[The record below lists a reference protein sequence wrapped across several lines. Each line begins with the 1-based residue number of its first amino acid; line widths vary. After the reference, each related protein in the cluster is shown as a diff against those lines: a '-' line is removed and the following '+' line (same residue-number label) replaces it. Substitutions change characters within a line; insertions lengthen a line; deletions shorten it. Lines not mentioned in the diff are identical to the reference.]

1 MPTTIN
7 DVYKD
12 KQKVLNGI
20 VYDHIK
26 NSQRSGNTL
35 DSDHFDT
42 YLTNLVNE
50 LSESIYSLSANDTN
64 VVANMLYNHA
74 NVKLKE
80 QYKESLKAY
89 PRTPNNKEPKVVTDA
104 WLKDARK
111 ISDQVRK
118 EMRDKAN
125 SVLKQSIMTN
135 HTPRRDQFIYYLK
148 GQLTEAIE
156 GQAEDVQDY
165 INAFTT
171 KWIEKSAGEIYDNN
185 IKAHPRDITGDFP
198 WSRKTGAG
206 KSSSGG
212 STPSTVSGEKTSNTT
227 SMDTSFQ
234 GAMSVYGNTY
244 TSFSGHD
251 MVCTI
256 DMPMPDGSNII
267 KVIGAL
273 QTLTYSTH
281 DEKFPIRCVGD
292 MNAKGYV
299 FGPRTIAGTLI
310 FSVFDKHWALK
321 IMDEYLAN
329 KGVSAHFLADELP
342 PFNITISCANEYGH
356 DARLALYGITLVNE
370 GQVMSIHDVYTEN
383 TYDFFALDVD
393 YLSDV
398 TTKSASSVKNK
409 KNLPEID
416 DSKKAKPKVIV
427 LGDATAEKERQRID
441 GLVKDVG
448 SSTEPDKPVNRDS
461 KYYVNTPK
469 EIMYSEIEDSKNKND
484 DEILNKYN
492 KGAIN
497 EQEFHRLRKKN
508 QENFEKRMKDAE
520 HWYSNQEKAPDYN
533 KVSPDDSEAVRKAKE
548 AAQAKSEKG

>member
-1 MPTTIN
+1 MPATIN

-12 KQKVLNGI
+12 RQKVLTSI
-20 VYDHIK
+20 VNEHIK

-35 DSDHFDT
+35 DNAHFDT
-42 YLTNLVNE
+42 YLTNTVNE
-50 LSESIYSLSANDTN
+50 VAKSISSLSTNDTN
-64 VVANMLYNHA
+64 VVINMLINHA
-74 NVKLKE
+74 NIKLKE
-80 QYKESLKAY
+80 QYRESLRAN
-89 PRTPNNKEPKVVTDA
+89 PRTPNNKQPKAVTDA

-111 ISDQVRK
+111 ISNQVQK
-118 EMRDKAN
+118 DMRDKAN

-135 HTPRRDQFIYYLK
+135 HTPKREQFLYYLK
-148 GQLTEAIE
+148 GQLAESIE
-156 GQAEDVQDY
+156 GQPDDVQDY
-165 INAFTT
+165 ISAYTT

-185 IKAHPRDITGDFP
+185 LKAHPRDITGDFP
-198 WSRKTGAG
+198 WSRNTSAEKTT
-206 KSSSGG
+206 SG
-212 STPSTVSGEKTSNTT
+212 STPSSISGNKTGNNTST
-227 SMDTSFQ
+227 DTSFQ

-273 QTLTYSTH
+273 QTLTYSIH

-321 IMDEYLAN
+321 IMEEYLAN

-342 PFNITISCANEYGH
+342 PFNITVSCANEYGH

-409 KNLPEID
+409 TDLPEID
-416 DSKKAKPKVIV
+416 DSVKGKPSVV
-427 LGDATAEKERQRID
+427 ALGDATRESQTPRND
-441 GLVKDVG
+441 DLVNDVG
-448 SSTEPDKPVNRDS
+448 GSTDPDRPVNRDY
-461 KYYVNTPK
+461 KYYPSTPK
-469 EIMYSEIEDSKNKND
+469 EIMYSEIEDSKNKTD
-484 DEILNKYN
+484 DEILTKYN
-492 KGAIN
+492 KGDIN

-508 QENFEKRMKDAE
+508 QENFDNRMKAAE

-533 KVSPDDSEAVRKAKE
+533 KVTPDDSDEVRKAKE
-548 AAQAKSEKG
+548 AAQSNTRGG

>member
-1 MPTTIN
+1 MTTASTVNKEFGIN
-7 DVYKD
+7 
-12 KQKVLNGI
+12 
-20 VYDHIK
+20 
-26 NSQRSGNTL
+26 NSSIETSPQGSL
-35 DSDHFDT
+35 
-42 YLTNLVNE
+42 
-50 LSESIYSLSANDTN
+50 SIYS
-64 VVANMLYNHA
+64 
-74 NVKLKE
+74 
-80 QYKESLKAY
+80 
-89 PRTPNNKEPKVVTDA
+89 
-104 WLKDARK
+104 
-111 ISDQVRK
+111 
-118 EMRDKAN
+118 
-125 SVLKQSIMTN
+125 
-135 HTPRRDQFIYYLK
+135 
-148 GQLTEAIE
+148 
-156 GQAEDVQDY
+156 
-165 INAFTT
+165 
-171 KWIEKSAGEIYDNN
+171 
-185 IKAHPRDITGDFP
+185 
-198 WSRKTGAG
+198 
-206 KSSSGG
+206 
-212 STPSTVSGEKTSNTT
+212 
-227 SMDTSFQ
+227 
-234 GAMSVYGNTY
+234 NTY

-256 DMPMPDGSNII
+256 DMPMPDGNNII

-273 QTLTYSTH
+273 QTLTYSIH

-427 LGDATAEKERQRID
+427 LGDATAEKEQQHND
-441 GLVKDVG
+441 DLVNDVG
-448 SSTEPDKPVNRDS
+448 SSTDPDKPVNRDS
-461 KYYVNTPK
+461 KYYANTSK
-469 EIMYSEIEDSKNKND
+469 EVMYSEIEDSKNKTD
-484 DEILNKYN
+484 DEILAKYN

-520 HWYSNQEKAPDYN
+520 QWYSNQEKAPDYN
-533 KVSPDDSEAVRKAKE
+533 KISPDDSEAVRKAKE
-548 AAQAKSEKG
+548 AAQSKNKG